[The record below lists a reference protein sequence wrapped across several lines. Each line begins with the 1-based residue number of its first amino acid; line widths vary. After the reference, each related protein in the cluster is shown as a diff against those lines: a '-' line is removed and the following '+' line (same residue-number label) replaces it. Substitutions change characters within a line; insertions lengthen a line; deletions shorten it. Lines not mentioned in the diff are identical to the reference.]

1 VKRSWK
7 FLIKQ
12 VKNLNKWEEIIMLNK
27 EWIRK
32 FDLNIEWLINW
43 ILIKRRLSYDEKNI
57 EYYLNIT
64 KNKFEEIK

>member
-1 VKRSWK
+1 MKRSWK